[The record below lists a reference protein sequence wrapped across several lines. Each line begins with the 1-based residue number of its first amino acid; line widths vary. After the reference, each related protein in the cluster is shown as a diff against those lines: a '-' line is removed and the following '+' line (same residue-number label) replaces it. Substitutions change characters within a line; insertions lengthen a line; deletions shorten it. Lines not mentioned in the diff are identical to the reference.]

1 MLNIFNYHLSLNLNP
16 YLILLFIA
24 VTVLY
29 IVFIYKFTIPQTSK
43 LNRVIL
49 ISIRTIILTLLFI
62 LLFEPKL
69 TVIDIEEQ
77 KPIIPIFI
85 DNSSSILYHD
95 ASVKERI
102 NELIENAPTSKEVN
116 FEYYFFDAEPKKIS
130 LDSIKNLSF
139 DGGLTN
145 FEKVFNNLKADER
158 YITSAIILSDG
169 IVNDG
174 SSSIYQVA
182 ELNFPVYTIGIGD
195 TTKTTDAY
203 VKNILNNRFIYKE
216 TPTVI
221 AAEISNQ
228 NLADEVAVVSFKE
241 NNRVIESKQIKL
253 NSSGINRV
261 TFDYYPEEAGKQL
274 ISIEINR
281 LENETNFENNIQS
294 KFIDI
299 IENKLKLL
307 VIGGSPSADFSAVY
321 QSLKAIDEF
330 SVSKYLQISSTEF
343 ISDNLNQKLD
353 SAEVIV
359 LVNFPYKN
367 TPTNIIQQVKE
378 KIERSNTP
386 FFNLIGSD
394 IQLLNLSQVQELLPF
409 IQSGNYNELY
419 LAQPSF
425 SEQHASMILDEELRR
440 FNKLELPP
448 VAYPNVGFR
457 VKPGSQVIATSRIN
471 NISTDF
477 PMIVSQNTPAYR
489 SITLIGSNIW
499 RWRTTSER
507 REINFFDQLI
517 YNFIQWL
524 RVADNQRK
532 FFVETSKDIYAVGET
547 IEFIGEIYDDKLE
560 PVRDA
565 SITLDIENSGNSFSL
580 KLEHE
585 DNGIYK
591 GQLNIPYKGDYS
603 FKAEAEIGGIKSK
616 TYNGKFNI
624 GQLDLEKIETVLQEN
639 YLEMIASLTGGA
651 YYYIDNSFGML
662 RDIETI
668 YRNNIKRTTLTS
680 TYDPLSFESL
690 LLIIILLLT
699 LEWFIRKK
707 EGML

>member
-1 MLNIFNYHLSLNLNP
+1 MLNIFNYQVSLNLNP
-16 YLILLFIA
+16 YLILLYIA
-24 VTVLY
+24 VASLY
-29 IVFIYKFTIPQTSK
+29 VVYIYKYTIPQTSK
-43 LNRVIL
+43 LYRVIL

-62 LLFEPKL
+62 LLFEPRL
-69 TVIDIEEQ
+69 TVFDTEEQ

-95 ASVKERI
+95 VSVKEKI
-102 NELIENAPTSKEVN
+102 NELIANAPTSKEVD
-116 FEYYFFDAEPKKIS
+116 FEYFFFDAEPKKVS
-130 LDSIKNLSF
+130 LDSVINLSF
-139 DGGLTN
+139 EGGLTN
-145 FEKVFNNLKADER
+145 FEKVFNKLRTDER
-158 YITSAIILSDG
+158 YITSAMILSDG

-174 SSSIYQVA
+174 SSSIYQVE
-182 ELNFPVYTIGIGD
+182 ELNFPIYTIGIGD
-195 TTKTTDAY
+195 TTKTTDTY

-228 NLADEVAVVSFKE
+228 NLEDENAVVLFKE

-274 ISIEINR
+274 ITVEINR
-281 LENETNFENNIQS
+281 LENETNIENNVQS
-294 KFIDI
+294 KYIDV
-299 IENKLKLL
+299 IENKLNLL

-321 QSLKAIDEF
+321 QSLNAIDEF
-330 SVSKYLQISSTEF
+330 SVSKYLQISPTEF
-343 ISDNLNQKLD
+343 TGDNLTQKLD

-359 LVNFPYKN
+359 LVDFPYNN

-378 KIERSNTP
+378 SIEKNNTP

-409 IQSGNYNELY
+409 TQSGKYNELY

-425 SEQHASMILDEELRR
+425 SEQYSSMILGDELRR
-440 FNKLELPP
+440 FNNFELPP

-457 VKPGSQVIATSRIN
+457 VKPGSQVIAAARIN

-477 PMIVSQNTPAYR
+477 PMIVSQNTPVYK
-489 SITLIGSNIW
+489 SITLIGSNVW
-499 RWRTTSER
+499 RWRITSET

-532 FFVETSKDIYAVGET
+532 FFVETSKEIYAVGET

-560 PVRDA
+560 SIRDA
-565 SITLDIENSGNSFSL
+565 SIIVDINNSGNSFSL

-585 DNGIYK
+585 NNGIYK
-591 GQLNIPYKGDYS
+591 GELNIPYKGDYS

-624 GQLDLEKIETVLQEN
+624 GQLDLEKFETVMQEN

-651 YYYIDNSFGML
+651 YYYIDNSFDML

-668 YRNNIKRTTLTS
+668 NRNKIKRTTLSS
-680 TYDPLSFESL
+680 TYDPLSFEAL